1 MWCLSILSRYPHFTT
16 TPCCSQGELQ
26 VSQQINEQFQAGFGG
41 LDVDGLS
48 DVAEQIAELGTLRQ
62 KSMEVNAFQAEN
74 EDAME
79 ALRQQHAAAIGSP
92 RGRIQDRAQP
102 LEALA

>member
-1 MWCLSILSRYPHFTT
+1 M
-16 TPCCSQGELQ
+16 
-26 VSQQINEQFQAGFGG
+26 
-41 LDVDGLS
+41 DGLS

-79 ALRQQHAAAIGSP
+79 TLRQQHAAEIGIH
-92 RGRIQDRAQP
+92 RGRIQDLEQQ
-102 LEALA
+102 LEARAYANELHQGEEGENADHVAQQLKDTQVFLQFSCASN